1 MGAGSGLTGKL
12 VEMKGMGGEVSSVV
26 CKTRTLPFIGQPPRT
41 AMGHP
46 TNVTLNHRKADLEKE
61 EYFAQC
67 SNTKKKKKKVTNTIL
82 PEKTGLSRLF
92 EALEANEW
100 AATANADDDVD
111 FDGSSG
117 SPDLLFGAEL
127 DSNEDELGAALL
139 DETPP
144 KGDEQKGED
153 GGEGEGDRQVF
164 ELERMMIRMQAV
176 KGKSSIPFTSFA

>member
-1 MGAGSGLTGKL
+1 MGD
-12 VEMKGMGGEVSSVV
+12 
-26 CKTRTLPFIGQPPRT
+26 PI
-41 AMGHP
+41 
-46 TNVTLNHRKADLEKE
+46 NVTFNHKIGRGRLGEKNDILLSVQTQQKE
-61 EYFAQC
+61 
-67 SNTKKKKKKVTNTIL
+67 KRKKVTNILL

-100 AATANADDDVD
+100 AATATATAEDDGD

-139 DETPP
+139 LDESLP
-144 KGDEQKGED
+144 KGDGQQKAED
-153 GGEGEGDRQVF
+153 GGEGEGDRQVL

-176 KGKSSIPFTSFA
+176 KGKLKHFLQLI